1 MTLRPNL
8 EFHTLNFYCVGLLRN
23 LEHSP
28 ELWNDLAPS
37 SQSYWDQDQEHVTP
51 SSTTHPSIIL
61 RSDIMQIPVHLLVC
75 GLSPHFL
82 LNVKPVMWYLASIR
96 VWMDGGVSVATDHQN
111 FKKNNPTKEME
122 GIKGKWRNRLPGM
135 DWQSS
140 IFWFHYNLKLCNFVG
155 IVTNLNLRL
164 PSVEWVTTLLKVKC
178 DTSKER
184 WFSPHKRSLGRGQHT
199 VLEGLWWKFPWLFW
213 QN

>member
-82 LNVKPVMWYLASIR
+82 LNSKLAMWYLASIK
-96 VWMDGGVSVATDHQN
+96 VWMYRSISVGTDHQN
-111 FKKNNPTKEME
+111 LKKKIHQRRWKVSRVNEK
-122 GIKGKWRNRLPGM
+122 IDCLVWL
-135 DWQSS
+135 SS
-140 IFWFHYNLKLCNFVG
+140 QAYFDFTITLSC
-155 IVTNLNLRL
+155 VT
-164 PSVEWVTTLLKVKC
+164 
-178 DTSKER
+178 
-184 WFSPHKRSLGRGQHT
+184 
-199 VLEGLWWKFPWLFW
+199 LWE
-213 QN
+213 